1 MAYNR
6 ENFLKG
12 VLIVQDI
19 YLQHS
24 DSGLNNREIFKRY
37 VNPNYP
43 MSERT
48 FYEYLALNARK
59 ELKEL
64 QEVKRLQMSL
74 F

>member
-12 VLIVQDI
+12 VLIIQEI
-19 YLQHS
+19 YLQHC
-24 DSGLNNREIFKRY
+24 DSGLSNREIFKRY
-37 VNPNYP
+37 INSSYP

-64 QEVKRLQMSL
+64 REVKEQQMCL

>member
-37 VNPNYP
+37 VNPSYP
-43 MSERT
+43 MTERT
-48 FYEYLALNARK
+48 FYEYLAINARK